1 MNKNQLISVIII
13 IILYG
18 NNLNAQTKF
27 NNIISENK
35 VFVESNNFDYEQFRN
50 QDIENSYFFIGS
62 SDENYLRISD
72 ESSEFNIEFYNNNEK
87 INHFKFQKNGSY
99 YYKVVT
105 SNNVERTIIYE
116 IEYRSI
122 KVKYLLDE
130 FGNEIINDIGFV
142 ELSSSGK
149 FLYNRNSLIIYNKN
163 LDQIN
168 IEDFLYSQGYID
180 DNFIN
185 NYYIEINNHDNLIL
199 YHRVNLIDN
208 SKRYNE
214 GELLESSI
222 LVIDLEELNVIYEYE
237 HFNETVNNHVYDFE
251 YKNGSILIVEEP
263 QELNVL
269 SSPIYTNLINT
280 TTDQITRIAEG
291 PFLKLI
297 NNYDDN
303 LYRISRQN
311 DQIKIGFV
319 DTKSFTDQELI
330 IDKNLG
336 ISDINI
342 TSDGIFITTEINRR
356 KNISQLTK
364 LNLDGSINF
373 EITGWFN
380 KELDGLI
387 PTDLNEVIIIK
398 GENLK

>member
-185 NYYIEINNHDNLIL
+185 N
-199 YHRVNLIDN
+199 
-208 SKRYNE
+208 
-214 GELLESSI
+214 
-222 LVIDLEELNVIYEYE
+222 
-237 HFNETVNNHVYDFE
+237 
-251 YKNGSILIVEEP
+251 
-263 QELNVL
+263 
-269 SSPIYTNLINT
+269 
-280 TTDQITRIAEG
+280 
-291 PFLKLI
+291 
-297 NNYDDN
+297 
-303 LYRISRQN
+303 
-311 DQIKIGFV
+311 
-319 DTKSFTDQELI
+319 
-330 IDKNLG
+330 
-336 ISDINI
+336 
-342 TSDGIFITTEINRR
+342 
-356 KNISQLTK
+356 
-364 LNLDGSINF
+364 
-373 EITGWFN
+373 
-380 KELDGLI
+380 
-387 PTDLNEVIIIK
+387 
-398 GENLK
+398 